1 MDPRENL
8 LRVYKELADWYERQR
23 QPPMRDRFLVL
34 AADAALAANRPDE
47 AERLRSRLL
56 QVNPHHML
64 KPYASFAQALKAPD
78 VQTYVKD
85 LRVNYPANVAE
96 DLLRTLQDKDKRPA
110 SAVPSAASSVPVA
123 SDDLFLNSKEV
134 HHDLAPTA
142 PLGALA
148 TPYNLVPLRPDSR
161 PQTLPLQ
168 GAVPARPAPHVPPRR
183 EPVRPHSPL
192 PPPLPFAAGPAP
204 VRTTAEP
211 PAAGGSWL
219 TVLLFLVVL
228 AAAAALAGFTFLR
241 PYLPRNW
248 LP

>member
-1 MDPRENL
+1 MDPREKL
-8 LRVYKELADWYERQR
+8 LNVYKELADWYERQR

-64 KPYASFAQALKAPD
+64 KPYASFTQALKAPD

-96 DLLRTLQDKDKRPA
+96 DLLRTLQAEEKRPA
-110 SAVPSAASSVPVA
+110 IAAPSVPVA

-142 PLGALA
+142 PHGALA
-148 TPYNLVPLRPDSR
+148 APYELAPLRPDSR

-168 GAVPARPAPHVPPRR
+168 GAVPARPAPPVPRRR

-192 PPPLPFAAGPAP
+192 PPPLPFAAEPRQ
-204 VRTTAEP
+204 VRTTTESQ
-211 PAAGGSWL
+211 AAAGSWL

-228 AAAAALAGFTFLR
+228 AAAVALVGFTFLR
-241 PYLPRNW
+241 PCLPAGW